1 MGLRHTLPTR
11 QEPIWVDKLDKEDK
25 VDKEK
30 QTKDVLRV
38 RLRKLPLAPT
48 KREEEENETGDK
60 SEAFCPGSD
69 QYEPVLE
76 RDGGVLLAA
85 AGGEDGGLEV
95 RLGGRA
101 SDDGGQ
107 TC

>member
-1 MGLRHTLPTR
+1 MGLRQTLPTR
-11 QEPIWVDKLDKEDK
+11 QEPIWVDKVDKEDKVDKVDK

-38 RLRKLPLAPT
+38 RLRKLPLAPP

-60 SEAFCPGSD
+60 SEAFCTGSD

-101 SDDGGQ
+101 S
-107 TC
+107 